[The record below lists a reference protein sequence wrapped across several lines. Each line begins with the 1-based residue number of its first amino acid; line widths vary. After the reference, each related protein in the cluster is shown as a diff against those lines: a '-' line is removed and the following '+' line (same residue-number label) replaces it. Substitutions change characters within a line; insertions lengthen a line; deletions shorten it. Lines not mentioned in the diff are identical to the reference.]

1 MSITSNTRLCFILLA
16 SPKAVHHVPFHSLGI
31 SQILSYG
38 CLFYAFA
45 QLKIPLAAKLGVA
58 PSEILTALTGALL
71 IQAFLAPLIG
81 SWIDRFGALVVMTRG
96 LLIGACG
103 IALLPAVN
111 TLWWV
116 CLCMVPIGLGFAM
129 SSYETAFSVAV
140 QMNEAK
146 SRKHISFIT
155 FYGGIAS
162 SVIWLSIAPLLAW
175 FGLEA
180 TCMICGISL
189 VLMGLRTDHL
199 YQKTSVKSSKDSYPI
214 APFHWALMTRN
225 ERRALIALSSAS
237 ALEYLTF
244 TSTTLLW
251 ITWFTSQFNDVKLAV
266 MLAALYGPFQ
276 TVGRI
281 LEMAVG
287 HRFDARITGM
297 FAFIGV
303 PTALFLAQLDGLGF
317 AVMAMMIF
325 GMGHGILTVSFGYV
339 TNMYFSA
346 AVYGRAKGWITTPRA
361 LGTAIGP
368 SLGGVLFGM
377 GSDIFFA
384 SMIGI
389 SVLSAACFAMLFK
402 ARPRDV
408 NTSKSRAS

>member
-1 MSITSNTRLCFILLA
+1 MTA
-16 SPKAVHHVPFHSLGI
+16 PPKATHNVPFHSLGI

-45 QLKIPLAAKLGVA
+45 QLKIPLAANIGVD
-58 PSEILTALTGALL
+58 PSEILAAVTGALL

-103 IALLPAVN
+103 IALLPAVHA
-111 TLWWV
+111 LWWV
-116 CLCMVPIGLGFAM
+116 WLCMVPIGLGFAM
-129 SSYETAFSVAV
+129 SSYETAFSAAV
-140 QMNEAK
+140 QMDEAK

-155 FYGGIAS
+155 FYGGVAS

-180 TCMICGISL
+180 TCMVCGISL
-189 VLMGLRTDHL
+189 VLVGVRTHYLD
-199 YQKTSVKSSKDSYPI
+199 QKTAVISSQETRQI
-214 APFHWALMTRN
+214 APFRWALMTRN
-225 ERRALIALSSAS
+225 ERRALVALASAS

-244 TSTTLLW
+244 ASTTLLW
-251 ITWFTSQFNDVKLAV
+251 ITWFTAQFNDVGLAV

-276 TVGRI
+276 TVGRL
-281 LEMAVG
+281 LEMTFG

-297 FAFIGV
+297 TAFIGV
-303 PTALFLAQLDGLGF
+303 PTALILAQQDGLVF
-317 AVMAMMIF
+317 AVVAMMIF

-346 AVYGRAKGWITTPRA
+346 DVYGRAKGWITTPRA
-361 LGTAIGP
+361 VGTAIGP
-368 SLGGVLFGM
+368 SLGGVLFVM
-377 GSDIFFA
+377 GPDIFFA

-389 SVLSAACFAMLFK
+389 SILSATCFAVLFAAK
-402 ARPRDV
+402 PRDIH
-408 NTSKSRAS
+408 TSASHTS

>member
-1 MSITSNTRLCFILLA
+1 MTA
-16 SPKAVHHVPFHSLGI
+16 SPKALHNVPFHSLGI

-45 QLKIPLAAKLGVA
+45 QLKIPLAANIGVN
-58 PSEILTALTGALL
+58 PSEILVAVTGALL
-71 IQAFLAPLIG
+71 IQALLAPLIG
-81 SWIDRFGALVVMTRG
+81 GWIDRFGALIVMTRG

-111 TLWWV
+111 ALWWV
-116 CLCMVPIGLGFAM
+116 WLCMVPIGLGFAM
-129 SSYETAFSVAV
+129 SSYETAFSAAV
-140 QMNEAK
+140 QLDEAK

-155 FYGGIAS
+155 FYGGVAS

-180 TCMICGISL
+180 TCMVCGISL
-189 VLMGLRTDHL
+189 VLMGMRTRHL
-199 YQKTSVKSSKDSYPI
+199 DQKTSVASSQDSRPI
-214 APFHWALMTRN
+214 VPFHWALMTRN
-225 ERRALIALSSAS
+225 ERRALIALASAS

-244 TSTTLLW
+244 ASTTLLW
-251 ITWFTSQFNDVKLAV
+251 ITWFSAQFNDVGLAV

-276 TVGRI
+276 TVGRL

-297 FAFIGV
+297 LAFIGV
-303 PTALFLAQLDGLGF
+303 PTALILAQQDGLAF
-317 AVMAMMIF
+317 AVAAMMIF

-346 AVYGRAKGWITTPRA
+346 DVYGRAKGWITTPRA
-361 LGTAIGP
+361 VGTAIGP
-368 SLGGVLFGM
+368 SLGGVLFVM
-377 GSDIFFA
+377 GPDIFFA

-389 SVLSAACFAMLFK
+389 SILSATCFTVLFTAK
-402 ARPRDV
+402 PRDMH
-408 NTSKSRAS
+408 TSATHAS

>member
-1 MSITSNTRLCFILLA
+1 MTA
-16 SPKAVHHVPFHSLGI
+16 PAKATHNVPFHSLGI

-45 QLKIPLAAKLGVA
+45 QLKIPLAANIGVD
-58 PSEILTALTGALL
+58 PSEILVAVTGALL

-81 SWIDRFGALVVMTRG
+81 AWIDRFGALVVMTRG
-96 LLIGACG
+96 LVIGACG
-103 IALLPAVN
+103 IALLPAVHA
-111 TLWWV
+111 LWWV
-116 CLCMVPIGLGFAM
+116 WLCMVPIGLGFAM
-129 SSYETAFSVAV
+129 SSYETAFSAAV

-155 FYGGIAS
+155 FYGGVAS

-189 VLMGLRTDHL
+189 VLMGVRTRHL
-199 YQKTSVKSSKDSYPI
+199 DQKTAVMSSQETRQM
-214 APFHWALMTRN
+214 APFRWALMTRN
-225 ERRALIALSSAS
+225 ERRALIALASAS

-244 TSTTLLW
+244 ASTTLLW
-251 ITWFTSQFNDVKLAV
+251 ITWFSAQFNDVGLAV

-276 TVGRI
+276 TVGRL
-281 LEMAVG
+281 LEMAFG

-297 FAFIGV
+297 IAFIGV
-303 PTALFLAQLDGLGF
+303 PTALILAQQDGLAF
-317 AVMAMMIF
+317 AVVSMMIF

-346 AVYGRAKGWITTPRA
+346 DVYGRAKGWITTPRA
-361 LGTAIGP
+361 VGTAIGP
-368 SLGGVLFGM
+368 SLGGVLFVM
-377 GSDIFFA
+377 GPDIFFA

-389 SVLSAACFAMLFK
+389 SILSASCFAVLFAAK
-402 ARPRDV
+402 PRDIH
-408 NTSKSRAS
+408 TSASRTS

>member
-1 MSITSNTRLCFILLA
+1 M
-16 SPKAVHHVPFHSLGI
+16 PFHSLGI

-45 QLKIPLAAKLGVA
+45 QLKIPLAAKIGVD
-58 PSEILTALTGALL
+58 PSEILAAVTGALL

-81 SWIDRFGALVVMTRG
+81 GWIDRFGALVVMTRG

-103 IALLPAVN
+103 IALLPTVHS
-111 TLWWV
+111 LWWV
-116 CLCMVPIGLGFAM
+116 WLCMVPIGLGFAM

-140 QMNEAK
+140 QINEAK

-155 FYGGIAS
+155 FYGGVAS

-180 TCMICGISL
+180 TCIICSISL
-189 VLMGLRTDHL
+189 VLMGVRTRHL
-199 YQKTSVKSSKDSYPI
+199 DQKISVKSSQDSLSI
-214 APFHWALMTRN
+214 APFHWTLMTRN
-225 ERRALIALSSAS
+225 ERRALIALASAS

-244 TSTTLLW
+244 ASTTLLW
-251 ITWFTSQFNDVKLAV
+251 ITWFTAQFNDVALAV
-266 MLAALYGPFQ
+266 ILAALYGPFQ
-276 TVGRI
+276 TIGRL

-297 FAFIGV
+297 LAFIGV
-303 PTALFLAQLDGLGF
+303 PTAMILAQQDGLAF
-317 AVMAMMIF
+317 AVVAMVIF

-346 AVYGRAKGWITTPRA
+346 DVYGRAKGWITTPRA
-361 LGTAIGP
+361 VGTAIGP
-368 SLGGVLFGM
+368 SLGGVLFVM
-377 GSDIFFA
+377 GPDIFFA

-389 SVLSAACFAMLFK
+389 SILSATCFAVLFTAK
-402 ARPRDV
+402 PRDMH
-408 NTSKSRAS
+408 TSATHAS

>member
-1 MSITSNTRLCFILLA
+1 MTA
-16 SPKAVHHVPFHSLGI
+16 PPKATHNVPFHSLGI

-45 QLKIPLAAKLGVA
+45 QLKIPLAAKIGVD
-58 PSEILTALTGALL
+58 PSEILAAVTGALL

-81 SWIDRFGALVVMTRG
+81 GWIDRFGALVVMTRG

-103 IALLPAVN
+103 IALLPAVHA
-111 TLWWV
+111 LWWV
-116 CLCMVPIGLGFAM
+116 WLCMVPIGLGFAM
-129 SSYETAFSVAV
+129 SSYETAFSAAV
-140 QMNEAK
+140 QMDEAK

-155 FYGGIAS
+155 FYGGVAS

-189 VLMGLRTDHL
+189 VLMGVRTRHL
-199 YQKTSVKSSKDSYPI
+199 DQKTAVASSQETPQM
-214 APFHWALMTRN
+214 APFRWALMTRN
-225 ERRALIALSSAS
+225 ERRALIALASAS

-244 TSTTLLW
+244 ASTTLLW
-251 ITWFTSQFNDVKLAV
+251 ITWFTTQFNDVGLAV

-276 TVGRI
+276 TVGRL
-281 LEMAVG
+281 LEMTFG

-297 FAFIGV
+297 IAFIGV
-303 PTALFLAQLDGLGF
+303 PTALILAQQAGLAF
-317 AVMAMMIF
+317 AVVAMMIF

-346 AVYGRAKGWITTPRA
+346 DVYGRAKGWITTPRA
-361 LGTAIGP
+361 VGTAIGP
-368 SLGGVLFGM
+368 SLGAVLFVM
-377 GSDIFFA
+377 GPDIFFT

-389 SVLSAACFAMLFK
+389 SILSATCFAVLFAAK
-402 ARPRDV
+402 PRDKH
-408 NTSKSRAS
+408 TSASHTS